1 MFTEIEN
8 MEEKKFERLINDLK
22 NLRKV
27 EAPDNFEF
35 KLQTKLQNSSDEEY
49 LPTKKT
55 SKLIPAFALASIIVL
70 LFIIYRPF
78 ADEYEDPF
86 QIQPQ
91 VREDIIA
98 FSETEGQA
106 PLSDLLNDSFKE
118 NDSNTQRNFSEQ
130 ENQNQKDLKDFNKN
144 FSSSQQYQISISKE
158 DLNFTRPVMSDEEVK
173 QVQFLKKKLMSKRN

>member
-1 MFTEIEN
+1 MEIEN
-8 MEEKKFERLINDLK
+8 MEEKKFEKLINDLN

-35 KLQTKLQNSSDEEY
+35 KLQTKLQNLSDEEY
-49 LPTKKT
+49 LPTKRPN
-55 SKLIPAFALASIIVL
+55 KLIPAFALASIVVL

-118 NDSNTQRNFSEQ
+118 NDSNIQKKLTEQ
-130 ENQNQKDLKDFNKN
+130 SNRNQKDLQDLNKN
-144 FSSSQQYQISISKE
+144 LSAAQQYQLSISKE
-158 DLNFTRPVMSDEEVK
+158 DLNFTRPVMSDEEIK
-173 QVQFLKKKLMSKRN
+173 QVQVLKQKLMSKRN

>member
-1 MFTEIEN
+1 MEIEN

-35 KLQTKLQNSSDEEY
+35 KLQTKLQNLSDVEY
-49 LPTKKT
+49 LPTKRT
-55 SKLIPAFALASIIVL
+55 NKLITAFALASIVVL

-118 NDSNTQRNFSEQ
+118 NDSNIQKNLTEQ
-130 ENQNQKDLKDFNKN
+130 SKRNQKDLQDLNKN
-144 FSSSQQYQISISKE
+144 LSAAQQYQLSISKE
-158 DLNFTRPVMSDEEVK
+158 DLNFTRPVMSDEEIK
-173 QVQFLKKKLMSKRN
+173 QVQVLKQKLMSKRN

>member
-1 MFTEIEN
+1 MEIEN

-22 NLRKV
+22 NLRKA

-35 KLQTKLQNSSDEEY
+35 KLQTKLQNISEEEF

-55 SKLIPAFALASIIVL
+55 NKLIPAFAFASIVVL

-78 ADEYEDPF
+78 EDEYEDPF

-118 NDSNTQRNFSEQ
+118 NDSNAQKNLTEQ
-130 ENQNQKDLKDFNKN
+130 SNRNQKDKQDLNKN
-144 FSSSQQYQISISKE
+144 LSSSQQYQFSISKE

-173 QVQFLKKKLMSKRN
+173 QVQVLKQKLMSKRN